1 MLPQIGTKQGE
12 KAPCTNPGA
21 RLSRIMS
28 RHEIAAGTAGADR
41 YGMDGDADGMFTAEE
56 LAAHHAH
63 LAAMKAQ
70 EQERLAAQAAAS
82 AARQAKFATLYE
94 TVPGFA
100 ERRGFN
106 GFQVEHFQYG
116 KHLVRHGAGGMS
128 AMPNA
133 LPSPDNAMPSCSRA
147 PQTPEEVADRD
158 TPGTSPDNM
167 HLDGPMASIMARP
180 PSPPK
185 DTMMAPRGRARAGE
199 GFYQPAEGFPIK
211 NHA

>member
-1 MLPQIGTKQGE
+1 
-12 KAPCTNPGA
+12 
-21 RLSRIMS
+21 MS

-116 KHLVRHGAGGMS
+116 KHL
-128 AMPNA
+128 
-133 LPSPDNAMPSCSRA
+133 
-147 PQTPEEVADRD
+147 TPEEVADRD